1 MLRARN
7 FVSTGETRSRKC
19 PRSRCAQQCPSAVSA
34 IDVAHALCRSFARAG
49 MAASPHCARGHSRA
63 RRSACRRCP
72 RATHRHSD
80 GCVKPRAD
88 TARHGP
94 RGSASSENRVIM
106 RLCAMRLRSRDG
118 CRVGAAQTPVAEGR
132 PAAKAMSGHETW
144 ARAGVSKCWR
154 GCPCAFLR
162 PGAAPPWV
170 EAELSRLFLLLF
182 PLGLLLGLSLH
193 CHVAFLLATG
203 RASANPMHHPAT
215 KFTINPINCV
225 ARM

>member
-1 MLRARN
+1 LRGISPRVAKLGRNAPAMLRARN

-34 IDVAHALCRSFARAG
+34 IDVAHALCRSFARAS

-94 RGSASSENRVIM
+94 RGSAWSEKPRHHAALRDEVALARRVPSG
-106 RLCAMRLRSRDG
+106 R
-118 CRVGAAQTPVAEGR
+118 GADARRGR
-132 PAAKAMSGHETW
+132 PARGEGDERARNLGKGRGLKMLAGLPLRFSSPGSSPAMG
-144 ARAGVSKCWR
+144 R
-154 GCPCAFLR
+154 G
-162 PGAAPPWV
+162 
-170 EAELSRLFLLLF
+170 
-182 PLGLLLGLSLH
+182 
-193 CHVAFLLATG
+193 
-203 RASANPMHHPAT
+203 
-215 KFTINPINCV
+215 
-225 ARM
+225 